1 MSYGKLRNREVFR
14 ATVNGKEYV
23 FTCYTQYCG
32 THVRE
37 LCCEGFSDTTESK
50 WIKRDIIGKDI
61 WYNRPWYEFR
71 YANALRRGIEN
82 LSESVEVKEK
92 LKAILIDKTAQE
104 EHERCEKEFQAFEA
118 LFNKTSD
125 TFKQAVANSNLIM
138 NSDEDVSM
146 VKSLMALD
154 IVLNS

>member
-1 MSYGKLRNREVFR
+1 MSYEKLKYREVFR

-61 WYNRPWYEFR
+61 WLNRPWYCFR
-71 YANALRRGIEN
+71 YEKALRQGIE
-82 LSESVEVKEK
+82 KMPKQDQAK
-92 LKAILIDKTAQE
+92 LKAILIDKTEQD
-104 EHERCEKEFQAFEA
+104 EKEKADAEIQAFQALYE
-118 LFNKTSD
+118 KTSPE
-125 TFKQAVANSNLIM
+125 FKERTEHSNIIMQDDSDMRAVKGLMLLDMIM
-138 NSDEDVSM
+138 N
-146 VKSLMALD
+146 
-154 IVLNS
+154 N